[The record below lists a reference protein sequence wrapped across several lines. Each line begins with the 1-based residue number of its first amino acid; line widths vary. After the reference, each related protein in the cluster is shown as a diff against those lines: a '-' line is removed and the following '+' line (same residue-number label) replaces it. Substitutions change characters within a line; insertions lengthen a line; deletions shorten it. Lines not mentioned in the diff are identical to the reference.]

1 MLMRWDP
8 FVDLFAW
15 QRTMDWLMTPELMI
29 AEPDLDLV
37 RTRDGLMVRVA
48 LPDVRPEDVDVQVR
62 GDRLTIRA
70 QARQDRAIDRYG
82 WSYREQRLGLW
93 ERTLRL
99 PFRVDSRR
107 AEAVL
112 DGSVLTVRLP
122 RAEGVV
128 PRLKQRLRR
137 ALRALRP
144 PRRQTVRV
152 RVA

>member
-8 FVDLFAW
+8 FADLFAW

-112 DGSVLTVRLP
+112 DGSALTVRLP

>member
-152 RVA
+152 RMA